1 MAIDRRMA
9 EAQAKIDSLA
19 QQVISMQ
26 ENSQKEQEANRME
39 FQMMKDEQAF
49 ARQRLTD
56 IESTVSQSSTAV
68 VSQVQAMMQQMQS
81 NLESSMK
88 QLVTNQMGDETKR
101 PRVDDVKRHDAFS
114 TSS

>member
-1 MAIDRRMA
+1 
-9 EAQAKIDSLA
+9 
-19 QQVISMQ
+19 
-26 ENSQKEQEANRME
+26 
-39 FQMMKDEQAF
+39 MMKDEQAF

-56 IESTVSQSSTAV
+56 IEATVSQSSTAV